1 LAQGTRSA
9 RRRALTRGVLLLAAL
24 CAGACGAQAA
34 SASQRFC
41 DRPLTL
47 SAQQQDRLLQVA
59 AVVRRELEAAGQA
72 VALISRSGLDLKRF
86 GIRYSHAGLS
96 LKDNETPWSVRQLYY
111 ACDERRPRL
120 YDQGLAGF
128 LFGTDDPAVGYVSI
142 VWMPAAQAAELERAA
157 QDKARALRLIAGR
170 YSANAYPF
178 SLRYQNC
185 NQWVA
190 EMLATAWGGLADGAD
205 LRARAQTWLSS
216 AGYAPPAVEVRSHA
230 AMFAGAFVPLIHY
243 DDHPVDDRYAL
254 RFHTSLPQA
263 LEDFVRARAPGARRV
278 ELCHDA
284 TRVVI
289 HEGWDAVP
297 DGCKP
302 RPGDRVIALD

>member
-1 LAQGTRSA
+1 M
-9 RRRALTRGVLLLAAL
+9 
-24 CAGACGAQAA
+24 AGAGAHAA

-41 DRPLTL
+41 DRPSPL

-59 AVVRRELEAAGQA
+59 ALVRRELEASGHR
-72 VALISRSGLDLKRF
+72 VALISRSGLNLQRW

-128 LFGTDDPAVGYVSI
+128 LFGTDDPQVGYVSI
-142 VWMPAAQAAELERAA
+142 VWMPSARAADVERAA

-170 YSANAYPF
+170 YSANAFPF

-190 EMLATAWGGLADGAD
+190 ELLATAWGDLDDGAD
-205 LRARAQTWLSS
+205 LRARAQSWL
-216 AGYAPPAVEVRSHA
+216 AGHGYAPPAVEVRSHA
-230 AMFAGAFVPLIHY
+230 YMFAGTFVPWIRY
-243 DDHPVDDRYAL
+243 DDHPADDRFAL
-254 RFHTSLPQA
+254 RFRTSLPAA
-263 LEDFVRARAPGARRV
+263 LEAFVRERAPGARRV

-289 HEGWDAVP
+289 HEGWDNVP
-297 DGCKP
+297 EGCVP
-302 RPGDRVIALD
+302 RAGDRVIALD